1 MITEGAIVK
10 TRWAICFLAAF
21 FLVSC
26 ATKELRT
33 KEYSLTAGTPDP
45 AKPPEEFYVIGPG
58 DALEIVVWKDQTLS
72 GPVKVRPDGF
82 ITIPLVNEIQATGLT
97 TAQLRQTL
105 EEKYKEFVANPFV
118 TVRVAG
124 ISSTEIFL
132 IGQVA
137 KPAAYPAVGNDTLL
151 QIITRAGG
159 LTIFADRGNIR
170 VVRREKDKVK
180 EFIVDYDAIIKGDLQ
195 QDIILRP
202 GDRVI
207 VP

>member
-1 MITEGAIVK
+1 MSDAAIVK
-10 TRWAICFLAAF
+10 TGWAICLLASL

-26 ATKELRT
+26 WGTKELRIQ
-33 KEYSLTAGTPDP
+33 EYSVAAGTPDP
-45 AKPPEEFYVIGPG
+45 SKPPEEFYVIGPG
-58 DALEIVVWKDQTLS
+58 DTLDIVVWKDQTLS

-82 ITIPLVNEIQATGLT
+82 ITLPLVNEIQATGLT

-137 KPAAYPAVGNDTLL
+137 KPAAYPAIGNDTLL
-151 QIITRAGG
+151 QMITRAGG

-180 EFIVDYDAIIKGDLQ
+180 EYIVDYDAILKGDLK
-195 QDIILRP
+195 QDILLRP
-202 GDRVI
+202 GDRII